1 MKKKSIISILLGII
15 ILLFLLIAIFICKN
29 NDTEKTTTQ
38 PSATETTTIH
48 TRPEMDNISIPNTKK
63 WQTEGLATL
72 GLTDFKI
79 SEATDC
85 LPGKVYIISKPDVGL
100 FHNFYIA
107 LETPE
112 KVWVT
117 YSGTFLDTESESHYR
132 YFLNDVDGEPGE
144 ELIVNADT
152 GGNGGY
158 GQYDSSVWKLSN
170 NGVEKIF
177 DACTIVG
184 RFDTGF
190 ESQLKAPFKLVIS
203 NRYTGYETTIDYSEN
218 TEYKGTVF
226 DKNGK
231 PMSELFNR
239 ASFDSFYTFE
249 PIDIDNDGVF
259 EILCKQYTSLY
270 SHADHI
276 GDAQTILKY
285 DKAEKDFKITDTEFI
300 LYTENEAN

>member
-1 MKKKSIISILLGII
+1 MKKKTIISILLGII
-15 ILLFLLIAIFICKN
+15 ILLFVLIAIFICKN

-48 TRPEMDNISIPNTKK
+48 TRPEMDNVSIPNTKK
-63 WQTEGLATL
+63 WKTEGLAAL
-72 GLTDFKI
+72 GLTDVKI

-85 LPGKVYIISKPDVGL
+85 LPGKVYIISKLDVGL

-117 YSGTFLDTESESHYR
+117 YSGTFVDTQSESHYR
-132 YFLNDVDGEPGE
+132 YFLNDVDGEEGE

-158 GQYDSSVWKLSN
+158 GQYDSLVWKLSN

-190 ESQLKAPFKLVIS
+190 ESELKAPFKLVIS

-218 TEYKGTVF
+218 TEYKGTIF
-226 DKNGK
+226 DESGK

-239 ASFDSFYTFE
+239 AGFDSFYTFE

-276 GDAQTILKY
+276 GDAQTIIKY
-285 DKAEKDFKITDTEFI
+285 DKAEKDFKIIDTEFI
-300 LYTENEAN
+300 LYTENEAS